1 MSEAVSKPA
10 EYFEFYMSLT
20 CNLDP
25 YESGSR
31 MSNQVTHRSVY
42 DDPTVWPMLL
52 KHFLNVCE
60 QYGFRIPASF
70 EVDYFR
76 DEDVIDVTFDS
87 GLTVPPTQT
96 ISA

>member
-10 EYFEFYMSLT
+10 DYFEFYMSLT
-20 CNLDP
+20 CN
-25 YESGSR
+25 R

-42 DDPTVWPMLL
+42 DDHKVWPMLL

-60 QYGFRIPASF
+60 QYGYRIPASF
-70 EVDYFR
+70 EVGYFR
-76 DEDVIDVTFDS
+76 DEDAIDVTFDS
-87 GLTVPPTQT
+87 DLSDLTVPPTQT